1 MSKIMDI
8 KNKLHQ
14 EFVVDKV
21 KNTDWESGSSAPLV
35 VEFDTTEVCNLAC
48 PGCIS
53 EDLVCNKTS
62 FSKER
67 LLGLAEEMYEAGV
80 KAVILIGGG
89 EPLAHPAVGEF
100 MEYLGSHD
108 VSIGITTNG
117 SFIDRY
123 QDTIAKYSDW
133 TRVSV
138 DAATEETFHRLRPS
152 KSGESEFAHV
162 IGNMK
167 SLAKV
172 KKGKMGFSFL
182 IRTQADGFGIAS
194 NIDEIFE
201 AAKLAR
207 EIGCDYFEVKPSYN
221 YAGGQDH
228 ALVRHE
234 KEDMEK
240 ARQEIEKLDRLET
253 DQFSIIKAINLA
265 DSLACVDRRQEKAY
279 TRCPI
284 SELRTLVSPSG
295 VYICPYWRGKEA
307 YKIGN
312 VHEMSFQEMWESQRR
327 KDVMA
332 YTDPHLKC
340 KFHCLRH
347 DSNIEL
353 LRMVQAMEGSIEK
366 VKEYDRFI

>member
-1 MSKIMDI
+1 
-8 KNKLHQ
+8 
-14 EFVVDKV
+14 
-21 KNTDWESGSSAPLV
+21 
-35 VEFDTTEVCNLAC
+35 
-48 PGCIS
+48 
-53 EDLVCNKTS
+53 
-62 FSKER
+62 
-67 LLGLAEEMYEAGV
+67 
-80 KAVILIGGG
+80 
-89 EPLAHPAVGEF
+89 
-100 MEYLGSHD
+100 
-108 VSIGITTNG
+108 
-117 SFIDRY
+117 
-123 QDTIAKYSDW
+123 
-133 TRVSV
+133 
-138 DAATEETFHRLRPS
+138 
-152 KSGESEFAHV
+152 
-162 IGNMK
+162 
-167 SLAKV
+167 
-172 KKGKMGFSFL
+172 
-182 IRTQADGFGIAS
+182 
-194 NIDEIFE
+194 
-201 AAKLAR
+201 
-207 EIGCDYFEVKPSYN
+207 
-221 YAGGQDH
+221 
-228 ALVRHE
+228 
-234 KEDMEK
+234 MEK
-240 ARQEIEKLDRLET
+240 ARQEIEKLDTLET